1 MQSPFTFGRTVRG
14 NMFTDREKEASK
26 LKSNFENRI
35 NTTLISPRRWGKSS
49 LVEKVATQVNSKK
62 INIVILDL
70 FAVKNEQDFYGLLT
84 TSILKA
90 TSGKV
95 NEWMEAGKKFLRQIN
110 PTFSV
115 GLDPVHD
122 FEIKMGWDELQ
133 KNYKEVLHLPEKIAK
148 EKNID
153 IIICIDEFQ
162 NIASFENP
170 DLFQKRLRSEW
181 QHHENSTYCL
191 YGSKQHMLME
201 LFEKQ
206 SMPFYKFG
214 EIMYLPKIEEKY
226 WIKFITGAFERTNKS
241 ITDELAGQIAQTVK
255 CHPYYVQ
262 QLAHLT
268 WINTIKKAT
277 AEIINQSADEL
288 LNQNAILYYKETE
301 DFSSTQL
308 NFLKAVAGNAEELS
322 SKETISRFHLGTSA
336 NVSKIKET
344 LQTREVIDIQMGK
357 VEFIDPA
364 YELWFRKNIMKMNL
378 FNIQRS

>member
-1 MQSPFTFGRTVRG
+1 MLSPFTFGRTVRG
-14 NMFTDREKEASK
+14 NMFTDREKETAK
-26 LKSNFENRI
+26 LRSNFENRI

-62 INIVILDL
+62 IKVVSLDL
-70 FAVKNEQDFYGLLT
+70 FAVKNEEDFYRLLS

-95 NEWMEAGKKFLRQIN
+95 NEWMETGKKFLKVIN

-115 GLDPVHD
+115 GIDPVQD
-122 FEIKMGWDELQ
+122 FEIKMSWEELQ

-148 EKNID
+148 EKDID

-162 NIASFENP
+162 NVASFENP

-181 QHHENSTYCL
+181 QHHERTTYCL

-226 WIKFITGAFERTNKS
+226 WIKFIVNGFDRTNKS
-241 ITDELAGQIAQTVK
+241 ITEELASLIAKTVS

-268 WINTIKKAT
+268 WINTQKKAT
-277 AEIINQSADEL
+277 AEIIIQCTDDL

-308 NFLKAVAGNAEELS
+308 NFLKAVASNAEELS
-322 SKETISRFHLGTSA
+322 SKETIERFSLGTSA
-336 NVSKIKET
+336 NVSKLKET
-344 LQTREVIDIQMGK
+344 LQTKEVIDIQMGK

-364 YELWFRKNIMKMNL
+364 YELWFKKNVMKANK
-378 FNIQRS
+378 

>member
-14 NMFTDREKEASK
+14 NMFTDREQETAK

-49 LVEKVATQVNSKK
+49 LVEKVASQVNSKK
-62 INIVILDL
+62 TIVIVLDL
-70 FAVKNEQDFYGLLT
+70 FAVKNEEDFYGLLS
-84 TSILKA
+84 TSIIKA

-95 NEWMEAGKKFLRQIN
+95 SEWMEAGKKFLKQIN
-110 PTFSV
+110 PVFSI
-115 GLDPVHD
+115 GIDPIRD
-122 FEIKMGWDELQ
+122 FEIKMRWDELQ
-133 KNYKEVLHLPEKIAK
+133 KNYKEILHLPEKIAK

-153 IIICIDEFQ
+153 IIICMDEFQ

-170 DLFQKRLRSEW
+170 ALFQKRLRSEW
-181 QHHENSTYCL
+181 QHHEKTTYCL

-214 EIMYLPKIEEKY
+214 EIIYLSKIEEKY
-226 WIKFITGAFERTNKS
+226 WVKFITKAFERTHKS
-241 ITDELAGQIAQTVK
+241 ITDDLALQIAQTVT

-268 WINTIKKAT
+268 WVNTQKKAS
-277 AEIINQSADEL
+277 AEIIYQSTEDL

-308 NFLKAVAGNAEELS
+308 NFLKAVASNAQELS
-322 SKETISRFHLGTSA
+322 SKRTIDEYHLGTSA

-364 YELWFRKNIMKMNL
+364 YELWFKKNVMKIDL
-378 FNIQRS
+378 FNK